1 MKSPQNPCAAEEN
14 AVKEATKVRFACDQ
28 KLLDAV
34 DTVREWSKRAKDF
47 SGTDMWCSEDRR
59 AAARAEKELED
70 ATANRS
76 KAQAVLN
83 KAHSNLEACRK
94 KNGVSVK

>member
-1 MKSPQNPCAAEEN
+1 MKSPQSPCAAEEN

-28 KLLDAV
+28 KLRDAG
-34 DTVREWSKRAKDF
+34 DAAREWSKRAKDF

-59 AAARAEKELED
+59 AAIKAEKELED
-70 ATANRS
+70 ATADWS

-83 KAHSNLEACRK
+83 KARSNLEACRK
-94 KNGVSVK
+94 KNGVSIK